1 MRTINVKVRRFKSY
15 IEWKQTDKQTDTTES
30 ITFLV
35 NTVRKNEGKERVTVK
50 GWEREER
57 TGDKR
62 NGKGRNGK
70 GGEIGKGRRKMEVR
84 EREEFCA
91 AEISR

>member
-35 NTVRKNEGKERVTVK
+35 NAVRKNEGKERVRVK

-70 GGEIGKGRRKMEVR
+70 GGEKWR
-84 EREEFCA
+84 
-91 AEISR
+91 